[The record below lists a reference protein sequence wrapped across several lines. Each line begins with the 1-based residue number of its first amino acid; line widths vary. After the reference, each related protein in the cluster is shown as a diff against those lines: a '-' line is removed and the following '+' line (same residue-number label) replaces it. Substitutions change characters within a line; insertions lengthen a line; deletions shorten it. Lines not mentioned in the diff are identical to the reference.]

1 MFEKYQP
8 PHSYGSS
15 GGALSLTGLESMSAA
30 EKTARIIAVAND
42 MAASIIYIA
51 KQAEAGNLTNS
62 QISPIY
68 NFIDSIL
75 GLERSQTKSLMREL
89 DKQGSRIA
97 LMEKQHSR
105 DIEELTKCAMETITQ
120 MKLLPPTD
128 TKSRGRSK
136 QKRWKMEAEG
146 RRRTR
151 RRQGKSCWRRAG
163 TSSTSWELQDAGWRK
178 ARTGRRVFTSASRA
192 VGGPRRKKAALG
204 GRGRDG
210 GTRSKYY
217 SNQPHIFRL
226 SVFCCACL
234 SHHPSSSAL
243 LSQYSIRPT
252 SMSSKGDFAAVRR
265 DIAAQMKQPGYDDGS
280 AGPVF
285 VRLAWHS
292 AGTYDIESDTG
303 GSNGAGMRYE
313 AEGGDPANAGLQH
326 GRAFLE
332 PIKAKHPW
340 ITYSDLWTLA
350 GVVAIKEMGGPE
362 ISWLPGRTDFV
373 DDSKV
378 PPRGRLPD
386 ATKGSDH
393 IRHIFYRMGFNDQE
407 IVALSGAHNL
417 GRTHMDRSGFE
428 GPWVNNPTR
437 FSNQYFRL
445 LKKLEWKP
453 RTLSNGTKQFNY
465 VDEDVPEEERE
476 EPLMML
482 PTDMALLSDPEFAMW
497 VDKYAE
503 DKELFFDHFSKAFH
517 KLMELGIKRNAQGE
531 VINTDNVRGGYVS
544 APKKSDRPTAP
555 DQAPRAHL

>member
-8 PHSYGSS
+8 PRSYGSS

-120 MKLLPPTD
+120 MKLLPPTQKAEEEVSRRD
-128 TKSRGRSK
+128 GRWKLKEEEELVGDKEKAAGGAQELRRQAGNCKTLVGARRGRGEEFLPRHLEQSAAPEG
-136 QKRWKMEAEG
+136 KR
-146 RRRTR
+146 
-151 RRQGKSCWRRAG
+151 Q
-163 TSSTSWELQDAGWRK
+163 
-178 ARTGRRVFTSASRA
+178 
-192 VGGPRRKKAALG
+192 ALG